1 MWTLK
6 FSCESNQTPR
16 FRTLFTER
24 YSRDRD
30 NTRDCSTGLQFSG
43 RSRERAPIP
52 LIFRPNWAPPLPY
65 LKVWICYSSYMSRQT
80 KKHWKTFSCGLGL
93 CFKLYWIAFSA
104 NTKSICY
111 RMNISLI
118 SVTLHFKICW
128 HSFTQLQK
136 SHQNHFSYV
145 WTESLSGMDFVSMQ
159 KLSGIVQWWVQ
170 GACPPLIFGPNWDWK
185 GPKKIFKTALPP
197 LISGSGWLPRP
208 LIWRSGSVSAV
219 CTKALRLSKYCSHK
233 YL

>member
-1 MWTLK
+1 
-6 FSCESNQTPR
+6 
-16 FRTLFTER
+16 
-24 YSRDRD
+24 
-30 NTRDCSTGLQFSG
+30 
-43 RSRERAPIP
+43 
-52 LIFRPNWAPPLPY
+52 
-65 LKVWICYSSYMSRQT
+65 MSRQT

-208 LIWRSGSVSAV
+208 LIWRSGSASAV
-219 CTKALRLSKYCSHK
+219 RTQPYAWVNTGSINIYNS
-233 YL
+233 